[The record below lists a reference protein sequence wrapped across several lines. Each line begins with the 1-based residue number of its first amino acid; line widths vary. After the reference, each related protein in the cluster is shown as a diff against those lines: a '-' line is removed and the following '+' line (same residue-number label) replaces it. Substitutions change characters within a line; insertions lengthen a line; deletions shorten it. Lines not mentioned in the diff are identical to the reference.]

1 MLSAPQLPRG
11 SHPAVERDAGQP
23 YPWLAVGL
31 LERDEQL
38 GLLIDRFERVPDGGR
53 LVLIS
58 GEAGAGKSALVQEF
72 RDRHL
77 AGHRV
82 LFGRCDDLFAS
93 RPLGPFADIARDH
106 PGALAT
112 ALAAGEPSAV
122 FDALLADL
130 ASPPHPVILVLED
143 LQWADEATL
152 DLLRFVTR
160 RLDVL
165 PCLVIATHR
174 NDLSADD
181 PLRRA
186 WGSLVGPLVTRVVL
200 QPLSLRAV
208 ETLAK
213 GTGIDAA
220 SLHTRTAGNPFF
232 VVEVLANEHLGLP
245 TTVRDTILAR
255 TARLSGSAR
264 DCLDG
269 AAVLGRHAAID
280 LVVEV
285 SDCEVTAIDE
295 CVRAALVVTE
305 GDQLVFRH
313 DLTRETIEGAMT
325 PLRRR
330 QLHWLA
336 LQALRDSDDIVQ
348 RAHHALGSGDRDAII
363 ALATRAGDACVALGA
378 HQQAAMLYQGA
389 LKHEH
394 ALDATERL
402 RITQA
407 YATTCLDIERIDD
420 AIVAGDRARGL
431 LVEGGDETALG
442 DWESWLSEVYWAAGR
457 VDEALSLILNAV
469 ERFEPHGA
477 SPALARAV
485 GQLAAQ
491 RMLSGRFD
499 QAIFEGRR
507 ALDLA
512 ERFELEAVAVRALD
526 VVGMSMSVTGDADG
540 IVLQHEAL
548 DRAKRAGLA
557 AASCLVCVN
566 LGGAYLSTA
575 GPARAAEFFTEG
587 LVIAEEH
594 DLVYRRNCLIAF
606 RLDSLL
612 LLGRWD
618 DAVADSRALLGEPN
632 LAAHHRGMA
641 LCTIGRI
648 HARRGE
654 DAGTA
659 LDLALEIMEAVG
671 EPQFIHPVRMARAED
686 AWLGDDDA
694 RARAEVE
701 AALLLVDRLDALNL
715 RDLERWA
722 RRTQVDWRADA
733 HDAASEQLRAG
744 ARSAAAFWEH
754 LGCPYEAADAL
765 ADSDDEADLR
775 DALARLLD
783 LAARPRAQQVARRL
797 RALGVKDVPRGPRA
811 ATRANAA
818 GLTGR
823 ELEVAALLGAGL
835 RNADIANRLVLSP
848 KTVDHHVSAVL
859 SKLGIGNRRQ
869 VAKAAS
875 DLGIE
880 LAGPRPGPA
889 GS

>member
-1 MLSAPQLPRG
+1 M
-11 SHPAVERDAGQP
+11 
-23 YPWLAVGL
+23 GL
-31 LERDEQL
+31 LERDEHL
-38 GLLIDRFERVPDGGR
+38 GLLLDCFERVAEAGR

-58 GEAGAGKSALVQEF
+58 GEAGVGKSALVQEF
-72 RDRHL
+72 RNRHL
-77 AGHRV
+77 AGRRV

-106 PGALAT
+106 PGALAAT
-112 ALAAGEPSAV
+112 LAAGEPSAV
-122 FDALLADL
+122 FDALLTEL

-186 WGSLVGPLVTRVVL
+186 WGSFVGPLVTRVAL
-200 QPLSLRAV
+200 RPLSLSSVA
-208 ETLAK
+208 TLAE

-220 SLHTRTAGNPFF
+220 SLHARTAGNPFF

-255 TARLSGSAR
+255 TARLSGPAR
-264 DCLDG
+264 DCLDA
-269 AAVLGRHAAID
+269 AAVLGRHSVVD

-285 SDCEVTAIDE
+285 SDCEITAIDE
-295 CVRAALVVTE
+295 CVEAALVATE

-313 DLTRETIEGAMT
+313 DLTRETIEDALT

-330 QLHWLA
+330 QLHRLA
-336 LQALRDSDDIVQ
+336 LQALRDSDDLVQ
-348 RAHHALGSGDRDAII
+348 RAHHALGSGDRDAIMD
-363 ALATRAGDACVALGA
+363 LATRAGDACIALGA
-378 HQQAAMLYQGA
+378 HRQAAILYQRALEHEDGFGA
-389 LKHEH
+389 
-394 ALDATERL
+394 AERL

-407 YATTCLDIERIDD
+407 YATTCLTIEHIDD
-420 AIVAGDRARGL
+420 AIVAGDKARAL
-431 LVEGGDETALG
+431 LVGRAGETELG
-442 DWESWLSEVYWAAGR
+442 EWESWLSDVYWAAGR
-457 VDEALSLILNAV
+457 VDDALSLVITAL
-469 ERFEPHGA
+469 ERLEPHGA

-485 GQLAAQ
+485 VQLAAQ

-512 ERFELEAVAVRALD
+512 EQFELDAVAVRGLD
-526 VVGMSMSVTGDADG
+526 VVGMSMSMMGDPDG
-540 IVLQHEAL
+540 LALQHEAL

-557 AASCLVCVN
+557 AAACLACVN
-566 LGGAYLSTA
+566 LGGAYLSTE
-575 GPARAAEFFTEG
+575 GPARAAAFFTEG
-587 LVIAEEH
+587 LAIAEEH
-594 DLVYRRNCLIAF
+594 ELVYRRNCLIAF
-606 RLDSLL
+606 RLDTIL

-618 DAVADSRALLGEPN
+618 DAVADARALLDEPN

-641 LCTIGRI
+641 LYTMGRI

-654 DAGTA
+654 DGATA

-671 EPQFIHPVRMARAED
+671 EPQFIHPVRMARAEV
-686 AWLGDDDA
+686 AWVAGDVA

-701 AALLLVDRLDALNL
+701 ATLRLVDRLDVQNL

-733 HDAASEQLRAG
+733 HDATSEQLRAG
-744 ARSAAAFWEH
+744 ARPAAAFWED

-765 ADSDDEADLR
+765 ADSDDEDDLR

-783 LAARPRAQQVARRL
+783 LEARPRARQVARRL
-797 RALGVKDVPRGPRA
+797 RTLGVKDVPRGPRA
-811 ATRANAA
+811 STRANAA

-823 ELEVAALLGAGL
+823 EIEVAALLAAGL
-835 RNADIANRLVLSP
+835 RNADIADRLVLSP

-859 SKLGIGNRRQ
+859 SKLGIRNRRQ

-875 DLGIE
+875 ELGIE
-880 LAGPRPGPA
+880 LARPTPSTA